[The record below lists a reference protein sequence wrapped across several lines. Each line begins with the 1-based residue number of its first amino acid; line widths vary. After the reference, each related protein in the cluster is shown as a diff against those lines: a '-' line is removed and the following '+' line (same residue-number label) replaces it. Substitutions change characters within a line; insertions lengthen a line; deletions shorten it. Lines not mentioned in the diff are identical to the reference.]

1 MAKIPLGNPI
11 TTAKEGLEQVIKQ
24 TPTQPTPP
32 TQGGGA
38 AKSAPTPG
46 GGAVKSTPTQG
57 GGAAKSAPG
66 QVPLT
71 QQAIRQAGL
80 ASSRYRATKATDIAF
95 EMHVN
100 NLLSAPSTQILN
112 MASTATQPVLG
123 LMDTFNKALLTTFSK
138 PENRTYY
145 SEVVGQAYGTMH
157 GIMKAFQF
165 AGKTVE
171 AKAKG
176 QFSGAESIA
185 SSLGISPGITASA
198 RLEHTNRAL
207 SSAGMELDPNSATG
221 RIADTIG
228 SIVNLPVNAL
238 NVSDISFKVIMDD
251 AAKHQWAMRQYVDGK
266 YSSFKD
272 AYAAA
277 LSNPNV
283 AKMGVAAA
291 EYGTFTGRPNI
302 PVLSWITDAA
312 AEKLP
317 GMRWVIPFKRTIANL
332 AEQSI
337 ERSPLVFASGT
348 LGKRLV
354 SKDPHERA
362 TAQARLLTGMAMLT
376 TLSYTLGDYI
386 TGDAPRGAAAREQW
400 QKINGM
406 PFSLQMGPEYK
417 AVRLDTLGVM
427 GQLLKSVGMFR
438 QQLDSMTEE
447 ELGVLQDPEALSNF
461 VKESNANDL
470 LKWVGTFADPI
481 AEMMTDVFWMES
493 LVGLFNAYDRSQKQ
507 ENYLPLYQYIE
518 NIAARTIPIS
528 GSAVWER
535 VLAGE
540 DQVARQWTQVGDS
553 FRMQIPELRKLVW
566 TRYDTLGHEMIHN
579 RFRGPGQT
587 DPIAPYSPN
596 HPIYKMMEQLSIEPS
611 NRSKFINLPNHG
623 KIAGSQLK
631 LTQDEWDRMHQYI
644 REGIY
649 IDQLDFRGRPIK
661 ENGKPV
667 RKLVVPS
674 LEDQLMRTFRDLKL
688 NKLEPEHQRAFF
700 LHIRDKHS
708 KIIKDYMIAKDPT
721 FSARALKQIQAD
733 AEKAAAL
740 YQQSKQNMLNPDIPF
755 GAQP

>member
-1 MAKIPLGNPI
+1 MAKVPLGNPI
-11 TTAKEGLEQVIKQ
+11 PAAKKGLEQIIKQ
-24 TPTQPTPP
+24 APTQPGTGENLSRQAPSPGPSGP
-32 TQGGGA
+32 TQGQ
-38 AKSAPTPG
+38 APLP
-46 GGAVKSTPTQG
+46 
-57 GGAAKSAPG
+57 
-66 QVPLT
+66 
-71 QQAIRQAGL
+71 QQAVRQAGL
-80 ASSRYRATKATDIAF
+80 ASTRYRATKASDIAF

-100 NLLSAPSTQILN
+100 NLLSAPSTQVLN

-157 GIMKAFQF
+157 GILKALQF

-185 SSLGISPGITASA
+185 SSLGISPGVTASA

-207 SSAGMELDPNSATG
+207 SSAGMELDPNSVTG
-221 RIADTIG
+221 RIADAIG
-228 SIVNLPVNAL
+228 SIVNVPVNAL

-251 AAKHQWAMRQYVDGK
+251 AAKHQWAMRQYVEGK
-266 YSSFKD
+266 FGSFKD

-277 LSNPNV
+277 LRDPNV

-291 EYGTFTGRPNI
+291 EYGTFTGRPTI
-302 PVLSWITDAA
+302 PMLSWITDTA

-337 ERSPLVFASGT
+337 ERSPLVFASRT
-348 LGKRLV
+348 LGKRLI

-362 TAQARLLTGMAMLT
+362 TAQARLLTGIAMLT

-386 TGDAPRGAAAREQW
+386 TGEAPRGAAAREQW

-447 ELGVLQDPEALSNF
+447 ELGILQDPEALSNF

-470 LKWVGTFADPI
+470 LKWVGTFAEPI
-481 AEMMTDVFWMES
+481 TEMLTDVFWMES

-518 NIAARTIPIS
+518 NIAARTMPIS
-528 GSAVWER
+528 GSAIWER
-535 VLAGE
+535 VLAG
-540 DQVARQWTQVGDS
+540 DDKVARQWTQIGDS

-587 DPIAPYSPN
+587 DPMAPYNPN
-596 HPIYKMMEQLSIEPS
+596 HPIYRMMESLGIEPS

-649 IDQLDFRGRPIK
+649 VDQLDFRGRPIK

-674 LEDQLMRTFRDLKL
+674 LEDQLTRTFRDLKL

-708 KIIKDYMIAKDPT
+708 KVIKDYMIAKDPT
-721 FSARALKQIQAD
+721 FSVRAQQQIKAD
-733 AEKAAAL
+733 AERAAAL
-740 YQQSKQNMLNPDIPF
+740 YQQSKQNMLGPDIPF

>member
-1 MAKIPLGNPI
+1 MAKVPLGNPI
-11 TTAKEGLEQVIKQ
+11 PAAKKGLEQIIKQ
-24 TPTQPTPP
+24 APTQPGTGENLSRQAPNPGPSGP
-32 TQGGGA
+32 TQGQ
-38 AKSAPTPG
+38 APLP
-46 GGAVKSTPTQG
+46 
-57 GGAAKSAPG
+57 
-66 QVPLT
+66 
-71 QQAIRQAGL
+71 QQAVRQAGL
-80 ASSRYRATKATDIAF
+80 ASTRYRATKASDIAF

-100 NLLSAPSTQILN
+100 NLLSAPSTQVLN

-157 GIMKAFQF
+157 GILKALQF

-185 SSLGISPGITASA
+185 SSLGISPGVTASA

-207 SSAGMELDPNSATG
+207 SSAGMELDPNSVTG
-221 RIADTIG
+221 RIADAIG
-228 SIVNLPVNAL
+228 SIVNVPVNAL

-251 AAKHQWAMRQYVDGK
+251 AAKHQWAMRQYVEGK
-266 YSSFKD
+266 FGSFKD

-277 LSNPNV
+277 LRDPNV

-291 EYGTFTGRPNI
+291 EYGTFTGRPTI
-302 PVLSWITDAA
+302 PMLSWITDTA

-337 ERSPLVFASGT
+337 ERSPLVFASRT
-348 LGKRLV
+348 LGKRLI

-362 TAQARLLTGMAMLT
+362 TAQARLLTGIAMLT

-386 TGDAPRGAAAREQW
+386 TGEAPRGAAAREQW

-447 ELGVLQDPEALSNF
+447 ELGILQDPEALSNF

-470 LKWVGTFADPI
+470 LKWVGTFAEPI
-481 AEMMTDVFWMES
+481 TEMLTDVFWMES

-518 NIAARTIPIS
+518 NIAARTMPIS
-528 GSAVWER
+528 GSAIWER
-535 VLAGE
+535 VLAG
-540 DQVARQWTQVGDS
+540 DDKVARQWTQIGDS

-587 DPIAPYSPN
+587 DPMAPYNPN
-596 HPIYKMMEQLSIEPS
+596 HPIYRMMESLGIEPS

-649 IDQLDFRGRPIK
+649 VDQLDFRGRPIK

-674 LEDQLMRTFRDLKL
+674 LEDQLTRTFRDLKL

-708 KIIKDYMIAKDPT
+708 KVIKDYMIAKDPT
-721 FSARALKQIQAD
+721 FSVRAQQQIKAD
-733 AEKAAAL
+733 AERAAAL
-740 YQQSKQNMLNPDIPF
+740 YQQSKQNMLGPDIPF

>member
-1 MAKIPLGNPI
+1 MAKVPLGNPI
-11 TTAKEGLEQVIKQ
+11 PAAKKGLEQIIKQ
-24 TPTQPTPP
+24 APTQPGTGENLSRQAPNPGPSGP
-32 TQGGGA
+32 TQGQ
-38 AKSAPTPG
+38 APLP
-46 GGAVKSTPTQG
+46 
-57 GGAAKSAPG
+57 
-66 QVPLT
+66 
-71 QQAIRQAGL
+71 QQAVRQAGL
-80 ASSRYRATKATDIAF
+80 ASTRYRATKASDIAF

-100 NLLSAPSTQILN
+100 NLLSAPSTQVLN

-157 GIMKAFQF
+157 GILKALQF

-185 SSLGISPGITASA
+185 SSLGISPGVTASA

-207 SSAGMELDPNSATG
+207 SSAGMELDPNSVTG
-221 RIADTIG
+221 RIADAIG
-228 SIVNLPVNAL
+228 SIVNVPVNAL

-251 AAKHQWAMRQYVDGK
+251 AAKHQWAMRQYVEGK
-266 YSSFKD
+266 FGSFKD

-277 LSNPNV
+277 LRDPNV

-291 EYGTFTGRPNI
+291 EYGTFTGRPTI
-302 PVLSWITDAA
+302 PMLSWITDTA

-337 ERSPLVFASGT
+337 ERSPLVFASRT
-348 LGKRLV
+348 LGSRLI

-386 TGDAPRGAAAREQW
+386 TGEAPRGAAAREQW

-447 ELGVLQDPEALSNF
+447 ELGILQDPEALSNF

-470 LKWVGTFADPI
+470 LKWVGTFAEPI
-481 AEMMTDVFWMES
+481 TEMLTDVFWMES

-518 NIAARTIPIS
+518 NIAARTMPIS
-528 GSAVWER
+528 GSAIWER
-535 VLAGE
+535 VLAG
-540 DQVARQWTQVGDS
+540 DDKVARQWTQIGDS

-587 DPIAPYSPN
+587 DPMAPYNPN
-596 HPIYKMMEQLSIEPS
+596 HPIYRMMESLGIEPS

-649 IDQLDFRGRPIK
+649 VDQLDFRGRPIK

-674 LEDQLMRTFRDLKL
+674 LEDQLTRTFRDLKL

-708 KIIKDYMIAKDPT
+708 KVIKDYMIAKDPT
-721 FSARALKQIQAD
+721 FSVRAQQQIKAD
-733 AEKAAAL
+733 AERAAAL
-740 YQQSKQNMLNPDIPF
+740 YQQSKQNMLGPDIPF

>member
-1 MAKIPLGNPI
+1 MAKVPLGNPI
-11 TTAKEGLEQVIKQ
+11 TAAKEGLEQVSKQ
-24 TPTQPTPP
+24 APTPP
-32 TQGGGA
+32 AIGRGLTNQ
-38 AKSAPTPG
+38 APTPG
-46 GGAVKSTPTQG
+46 GGLTKQAPT
-57 GGAAKSAPG
+57 PG
-66 QVPLT
+66 QSSLT
-71 QQAIRQAGL
+71 QQTVRQAGL
-80 ASSRYRATKATDIAF
+80 ASTRYRATKASDIAF

-100 NLLSAPSTQILN
+100 NLLSAPSTQVLN
-112 MASTATQPVLG
+112 MASTATQPILG

-138 PENRTYY
+138 PENKTYY

-157 GIMKAFQF
+157 GIMKALQF

-185 SSLGISPGITASA
+185 SSLGISPGVTTSA

-207 SSAGMELDPNSATG
+207 SSAGLELDPNSATG
-221 RIADTIG
+221 RIADAIG
-228 SIVNLPVNAL
+228 SIVNVPVNAL

-251 AAKHQWAMRQYVDGK
+251 AAKHQWAMRQYVEGK
-266 YSSFKD
+266 FGSFKE

-277 LSNPNV
+277 LHDPNV

-302 PVLSWITDAA
+302 PVLSWITDTA

-447 ELGVLQDPEALSNF
+447 ELGILQDPEALSNF

-470 LKWVGTFADPI
+470 VKWVGTFAEPI
-481 AEMMTDVFWMES
+481 TEMMTDVFWMES

-518 NIAARTIPIS
+518 NIAARTMPIS
-528 GSAVWER
+528 GSTVWER
-535 VLAGE
+535 VLAG
-540 DQVARQWTQVGDS
+540 DDKVARQWTQVGDS

-587 DPIAPYSPN
+587 DPMAPYNPN
-596 HPIYKMMEQLSIEPS
+596 HPIYKMMESLDIEPS

-623 KIAGSQLK
+623 DIAGSQLK
-631 LTQDEWDRMHQYI
+631 LTQEEWDRMHQYI
-644 REGIY
+644 REGIWV
-649 IDQLDFRGRPIK
+649 DQLDFRGQPIK

-708 KIIKDYMIAKDPT
+708 KTIKDYMIAKDPT
-721 FSARALKQIQAD
+721 FSMRAQQQIKAD

-740 YQQSKQNMLNPDIPF
+740 YQQSKQNMQGPDIPF